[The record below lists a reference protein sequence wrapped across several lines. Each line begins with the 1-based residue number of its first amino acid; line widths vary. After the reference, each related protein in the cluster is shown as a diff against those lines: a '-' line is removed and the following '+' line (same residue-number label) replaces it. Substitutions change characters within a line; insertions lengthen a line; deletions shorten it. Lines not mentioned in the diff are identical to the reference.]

1 MFNLILNDM
10 KAVKN
15 LIKNT
20 ILLCLGCFMGC
31 LAMSMSYEN
40 PVVERCNLDHSKD
53 YEVACILNDICHMA
67 MDYEA
72 EFRKQGDDCGLYQ
85 GFEELYYD
93 VIQNLDC
100 YGIDEVNYKD
110 FEDYCWAYWPAVV
123 YLIKIC

>member
-1 MFNLILNDM
+1 MSNLILNDM
-10 KAVKN
+10 KAVRS

-20 ILLCLGCFMGC
+20 MLLCIGCFIGC
-31 LAMSMSYEN
+31 LAMSMSN
-40 PVVERCNLDHSKD
+40 PVIVERCTLDHSKD

-67 MDYEA
+67 IDYEY
-72 EFRKQGDDCGLYQ
+72 EFRDDEGGLYQ

-110 FEDYCWAYWPAVV
+110 FENYCWAY
-123 YLIKIC
+123 